1 MIRNNYTAVDYKAIS
16 GMKEMIPEIIS
27 GLAVSYSEYDKE
39 KDEWRGFIECNSG
52 KLCLTAIGDEENE
65 TNEYLKAIIADLY
78 QLIDAEETK
87 MAWGIGMKPSEKC
100 KAAGLKGLAELVEIT
115 GKCRRTLINWNSASP
130 LLFEIVLRGAV
141 ATKEM
146 SAWTEI
152 DYDDPST
159 YPEENRPCIVA
170 WENHPEHPDRYAM
183 HVFND
188 VGDDM
193 RLWQNAIGDEVHDWD
208 GTLENPTHW
217 MYAPEYQP

>member
-1 MIRNNYTAVDYKAIS
+1 
-16 GMKEMIPEIIS
+16 
-27 GLAVSYSEYDKE
+27 
-39 KDEWRGFIECNSG
+39 
-52 KLCLTAIGDEENE
+52 
-65 TNEYLKAIIADLY
+65 
-78 QLIDAEETK
+78 
-87 MAWGIGMKPSEKC
+87 MKPSEKC

-141 ATKEM
+141 ATREM

-152 DYDDPST
+152 DYNDPST

-170 WENHPEHPDRYAM
+170 WAEHPEHPDRHAM

-188 VGDDM
+188 VGDDI